1 MNVPSFKFP
10 RLRLYPLVCMHV
22 GAPQCDVKFLRQH
35 IQRIKDDPDAR
46 WVYMG
51 DGGECVTKLSKGD
64 VYGQLLSPQLQLEA
78 LIDLLDPIKD
88 KGLFGI
94 RGNHGHRVY
103 KETGLSFDHT
113 LCSHKGL
120 AIPYLGAAAFA
131 RFEIGRTVY
140 TSYFHHGTDSGT
152 TLRAKIAAAESFGS
166 HVDTDAIFTAH
177 SHVAEDLT
185 PTPLRC
191 VVGRGDGTFTV
202 RTKMRHQYICG
213 TAYDSRT
220 GYAEDKGYKPLLPAY
235 LAVEFDGRIVQ
246 GFPQRGQR
254 CDKWRSSANYTLRHD
269 YLQQYLDD
277 ADRRVD

>member
-1 MNVPSFKFP
+1 MNVPNFKFR
-10 RLRLYPLVCMHV
+10 RLNLYPLVCMHV
-22 GAPQCDVKFLRQH
+22 GAPQCDVKFLRTH
-35 IQRIKDDPDAR
+35 IQRVKDDPDAR

-64 VYGQLLSPQLQLEA
+64 VYGQLLPPQLQLEA
-78 LIDLLDPIKD
+78 LVEMLAPIRD

-120 AIPYLGAAAFA
+120 AIPYLGAASFA
-131 RFEIGRTVY
+131 HFLVGRTPY
-140 TSYFHHGTDSGT
+140 TAYFHHGVDSGI
-152 TLRAKIAAAESFGS
+152 TLRAKIGAAERFGG
-166 HVDTDAIFTAH
+166 HINADAIFTAH

-185 PTPLRC
+185 PTPIQQ
-191 VVGRGDGTFTV
+191 VVREGNGVFKVETRL
-202 RTKMRHQYICG
+202 RHQYICG

-235 LAVEFDGRIVQ
+235 LMVEFDGRIIS
-246 GFPQRGQR
+246 GYPQRGQR
-254 CDKWRSSANYTLRHD
+254 CSKWRSTADYPLRHE
-269 YLQQYLDD
+269 YLQYYLNET
-277 ADRRVD
+277 DRRVE

>member
-103 KETGLSFDHT
+103 KETGLWKS
-113 LCSHKGL
+113 
-120 AIPYLGAAAFA
+120 
-131 RFEIGRTVY
+131 
-140 TSYFHHGTDSGT
+140 
-152 TLRAKIAAAESFGS
+152 
-166 HVDTDAIFTAH
+166 
-177 SHVAEDLT
+177 
-185 PTPLRC
+185 
-191 VVGRGDGTFTV
+191 VV
-202 RTKMRHQYICG
+202 
-213 TAYDSRT
+213 
-220 GYAEDKGYKPLLPAY
+220 
-235 LAVEFDGRIVQ
+235 
-246 GFPQRGQR
+246 
-254 CDKWRSSANYTLRHD
+254 
-269 YLQQYLDD
+269 
-277 ADRRVD
+277 